1 MVKGNGSVS
10 SKVLIDFKKIFM
22 SAHTSGKKG
31 NSSFDDNDD
40 EIAVDK
46 DQPMWKNWQQVELS
60 RERKQLCPWQ
70 PDREAGQ
77 TEEDCD
83 DPERLVL
90 FDDISS
96 HLFKI
101 TNPTNKLRL
110 VMSFLT
116 FFGVSVPCLSSS
128 TSAVVQRFLQTSLEH
143 TSQILEPTNPTLPQC
158 LGLWQSYHWNN
169 GVSYN
174 NLQQWP
180 SNEAVTFVRNMFV
193 QSLPVFAGK
202 ARSFLM
208 TTWLWYEFQLTQ
220 KVQSSTEATRMYKGV
235 RKLAKSLL
243 KQPENRFVRSS
254 NLGKS
259 SLNESCGIVL
269 VVAFLLPCSANIVSV
284 TVGIFTIKFQE

>member
-10 SKVLIDFKKIFM
+10 PKVLIDIKKIFM
-22 SAHTSGKKG
+22 SACTSGKEG
-31 NSSFDDNDD
+31 NSSLDHNDD

-46 DQPMWKNWQQVELS
+46 DQPVWKNWQQVELS
-60 RERKQLCPWQ
+60 REMKQLCPWQ

-90 FDDISS
+90 FDDISTN
-96 HLFKI
+96 LFKI
-101 TNPTNKLRL
+101 TDPTNKLRL
-110 VMSFLT
+110 VMYFLK
-116 FFGVSVPCLSSS
+116 FLGVSVSSVSSS
-128 TSAVVQRFLQTSLEH
+128 TSADVQRFLQTSLEH
-143 TSQILEPTNPTLPQC
+143 TSQILEPNNPTLPQC
-158 LGLWQSYHWNN
+158 LGLWQAYHWND

-174 NLQQWP
+174 TLQQWP
-180 SNEAVTFVRNMFV
+180 SDEAVTFVRNIFV
-193 QSLPVFAGK
+193 QSLPVFSGK
-202 ARSFLM
+202 GRSFLM

-220 KVQSSTEATRMYKGV
+220 KLQSLTEATRMYKDV

-259 SLNESCGIVL
+259 SLNESRGIVL
-269 VVAFLLPCSANIVSV
+269 VVAFPYLCSANVVSV
-284 TVGIFTIKFQE
+284 AVGIFTIKFQE